1 VITLKFISYNS
12 IADSSVSIDNLDE
25 IKELH
30 LDDYFLIQSNG
41 KTFKVCLRDL
51 IKYTFLYNNN
61 MEPVNKELF
70 DAVIADH
77 IKDFQAAVDEVFTKK

>member
-1 VITLKFISYNS
+1 MKFVSYNT
-12 IADSSVSIDNLDE
+12 ITDSSVSIDNLDE

-30 LDDYFLIQSNG
+30 LDDYFLIQSDG

-51 IKYTFLYNNN
+51 IKYTFYYNNN

-70 DAVIADH
+70 DAVVAEH
-77 IKDFQAAVDEVFTKK
+77 IKDFKDAVDEVFTKK